1 MARPIAKDH
10 DLKRGAILKTAA
22 RTFADEGFDRASMAG
37 LARACGISKSLIYHY
52 YASKEA
58 LLFDILHTHLSALK
72 EAVDGV
78 EGGADPEADLRAVV
92 HVILEAYRNAD
103 AEHKLQLDALGV
115 LPAAERRTLEALQ
128 RDLVT
133 LVSDALTRTAAP
145 LFEARPEALRPAAM
159 SLFGMLN
166 WVYMWHRPKGGIS
179 RAEYADMAT
188 DLMLGGM
195 ERLARKAENNATIAR

>member
-52 YASKEA
+52 YPSKEA
-58 LLFDILHTHLSALK
+58 LLYDILFTHLSALK
-72 EAVDGV
+72 GAVEGVDG
-78 EGGADPEADLRAVV
+78 GQDPEAGLRAVV

-103 AEHKLQLDALGV
+103 AEHKLQLDALGT
-115 LPAAERRTLEALQ
+115 LPEAERKALEALQ
-128 RDLVT
+128 RELVK
-133 LVSDALTRTAAP
+133 LVSDALARAAEP
-145 LFEARPEALRPAAM
+145 LFTVKPEALKPAAM

-166 WVYMWHRPKGGIS
+166 WVYMWHRPSGGIS
-179 RAEYADMAT
+179 RAAYADMAT

-195 ERLARKAENNATIAR
+195 ARLAGKL

>member
-52 YASKEA
+52 YPSKEA
-58 LLFDILHTHLSALK
+58 LLYDILFTHLSALK
-72 EAVDGV
+72 EAVEGV
-78 EGGADPEADLRAVV
+78 ERGLDAEADLRAVV

-103 AEHKLQLDALGV
+103 AEHKLQLDALGT
-115 LPAAERRTLEALQ
+115 LPDAERKVLEALQ
-128 RDLVT
+128 RDLVK
-133 LVSDALTRTAAP
+133 LVSDALAAAAKG
-145 LFEARPEALRPAAM
+145 LFVEKPEALRPAAM

-166 WVYMWHRPKGGIS
+166 WVYMWHRPKGGVS
-179 RAEYADMAT
+179 RADYADMAT

-195 ERLARKAENNATIAR
+195 ERLSKGA

>member
-22 RTFADEGFDRASMAG
+22 KVFAEEGFDRASMAG

-52 YASKEA
+52 YPSKEA
-58 LLFDILHTHLSALK
+58 LLFDILCTHLSSLK
-72 EAVDGV
+72 EAVEGV
-78 EGGADPEADLRAVV
+78 ETGLDAEADLRTVV

-103 AEHKLQLDALGV
+103 AEHKLQLDAIGT
-115 LPAAERRTLEALQ
+115 LPEEERTALEALQ
-128 RDLVT
+128 RDLVK
-133 LVSDALTRTAAP
+133 LVSGALARAAEGLFTAK
-145 LFEARPEALRPAAM
+145 PETLRPAAM

-166 WVYMWHRPKGGIS
+166 WVYMWHRQTGGIS
-179 RAEYADMAT
+179 RAQYADMVT

-195 ERLARKAENNATIAR
+195 ARLAAEA

>member
-22 RTFADEGFDRASMAG
+22 RTFADEGFDSASMAG

-52 YASKEA
+52 YPSKEA
-58 LLFDILHTHLSALK
+58 LLYDILFTHLSALK

-78 EGGADPEADLRAVV
+78 EAGADAEADLRTIV
-92 HVILEAYRNAD
+92 HVILEAYRHAD
-103 AEHKLQLDALGV
+103 AEHKLQLEALGA
-115 LPAAERRTLEALQ
+115 LPDAERKVLEALQ
-128 RDLVT
+128 RDLVK
-133 LVSDALTRTAAP
+133 LVSDALARAAEGLFTAK
-145 LFEARPEALRPAAM
+145 PEALRPAAM

-179 RAEYADMAT
+179 RSDYADMAT

-195 ERLARKAENNATIAR
+195 ARLAERM

>member
-52 YASKEA
+52 YPSKEA
-58 LLFDILHTHLSALK
+58 LLYDILFTHLSALK
-72 EAVDGV
+72 EAVEGV
-78 EGGADPEADLRAVV
+78 ERGLDAEADLRAVV

-103 AEHKLQLDALGV
+103 AEHKLQLDALGI
-115 LPAAERRTLEALQ
+115 LPGAERKVLEALQ
-128 RDLVT
+128 RDLVK
-133 LVSDALTRTAAP
+133 LVSDALAAAAKG
-145 LFEARPEALRPAAM
+145 LFLERPEALRPAAM

-166 WVYMWHRPKGGIS
+166 WVYMWHRPTGGVS
-179 RAEYADMAT
+179 RADYADMAT

-195 ERLARKAENNATIAR
+195 ERLSKGA

>member
-52 YASKEA
+52 YPSKEA
-58 LLFDILHTHLSALK
+58 LLYDILFTHLSALK
-72 EAVDGV
+72 EAVEGV
-78 EGGADPEADLRAVV
+78 EDGQDAEADLRAVV

-103 AEHKLQLDALGV
+103 AEHKLQLEALGALPDAQRKV
-115 LPAAERRTLEALQ
+115 LEGLQ
-128 RDLVT
+128 RDLVK
-133 LVSDALTRTAAP
+133 LVSDALSQAASP
-145 LFEARPEALRPAAM
+145 LFTAKPEALRPAAM

-166 WVYMWHRPKGGIS
+166 WVYMWHRPTGGIS
-179 RAEYADMAT
+179 RAAYADLAT

-195 ERLARKAENNATIAR
+195 ARLAEKL

>member
-52 YASKEA
+52 YPSKES
-58 LLFDILHTHLSALK
+58 LLYDILFTHLSALK
-72 EAVDGV
+72 EAVEGV
-78 EGGADPEADLRAVV
+78 ESGDDPEADLRAMV
-92 HVILEAYRNAD
+92 HMILEAYRHAD
-103 AEHKLQLDALGV
+103 AEHKLQLEALGA
-115 LPAAERRTLEALQ
+115 LPEGDRRVLEALQ
-128 RDLVT
+128 RDLVR
-133 LVSDALTRTAAP
+133 LVSTALMRTAP
-145 LFEARPEALRPAAM
+145 ELFAARPDALRPAAM

-166 WVYMWHRPKGGIS
+166 WVYMWHRPSGGVS

-188 DLMLGGM
+188 DLMLGGV
-195 ERLARKAENNATIAR
+195 RKLAKDL

>member
-37 LARACGISKSLIYHY
+37 LARAAGISKSLIYHY
-52 YASKEA
+52 YPSKEA
-58 LLFDILHTHLSALK
+58 LLYDILFTHLSALK
-72 EAVDGV
+72 EAVEGVDG
-78 EGGADPEADLRAVV
+78 GRDPEAGLRAVV

-103 AEHKLQLDALGV
+103 AEHKLQLDALGT
-115 LPAAERRTLEALQ
+115 LPEAERKVLEALQ
-128 RDLVT
+128 RDLVK
-133 LVSDALTRTAAP
+133 LVSDALARTAEP
-145 LFEARPEALRPAAM
+145 LFTAKPEALKPAAM

-166 WVYMWHRPKGGIS
+166 WVYMWHRPRGGIS
-179 RAEYADMAT
+179 RAEYADMVT

-195 ERLARKAENNATIAR
+195 ARLAGKV

>member
-10 DLKRGAILKTAA
+10 DLKRGAILKAAA
-22 RTFADEGFDRASMAG
+22 RTFADKGFDRASMAG

-52 YASKEA
+52 YPSKEA
-58 LLFDILHTHLSALK
+58 LLFDILFTHLSALK
-72 EAVDGV
+72 EAVEGV
-78 EGGADPEADLRAVV
+78 ENGQDAEEDLRAVV

-103 AEHKLQLDALGV
+103 AEHKLQLDALGT
-115 LPAAERRTLEALQ
+115 LPDAERKVLEALQ

-133 LVSDALTRTAAP
+133 LVSDALARAADP
-145 LFEARPEALRPAAM
+145 LFTAKPEALRPAAM

-166 WVYMWHRPKGGIS
+166 WVYMWHRPTGGIN

-195 ERLARKAENNATIAR
+195 ARLAEKV